1 MKREGEWQRRGA
13 PVHLGSLPLF
23 SLPRAKGS
31 PPTHH
36 TRGEKDIMKERQ
48 TSREERKKEKE
59 ETARKGEKEKN
70 PKITPKTEQ
79 KTPVPPAHRKR
90 SPCLGKVLFLS
101 PVLSRVWLCTGF
113 QGKYIS
119 YHGLCSQSFVP
130 LSSFPSD
137 SELGFRPPTGLSR
150 PWTCPSRPWT

>member
-31 PPTHH
+31 PPTHPYINFVNH
-36 TRGEKDIMKERQ
+36 TRGEKDVMKERQ

-70 PKITPKTEQ
+70 PKITPKNRTENTSATSTQ
-79 KTPVPPAHRKR
+79 EEKSLSWESSVFVTRVVTCVIVYWLPREVY
-90 SPCLGKVLFLS
+90 FL
-101 PVLSRVWLCTGF
+101 PRLV
-113 QGKYIS
+113 
-119 YHGLCSQSFVP
+119 
-130 LSSFPSD
+130 
-137 SELGFRPPTGLSR
+137 
-150 PWTCPSRPWT
+150 